1 MKKIYLLLITA
12 FLLVNANAQV
22 IFSEIHYDNGVPTLD
37 ANEGI
42 EIFAPA
48 GTDLTGWSIVL
59 YNGAVPGAAVTYGT
73 TVLSGIVPNLCTIGS
88 TNYGVIVFTI
98 PGIQNGP
105 NDGMALVNGVTVVEF
120 LSYEGGIT
128 ASNGPAIGLTSTDIG
143 ASEDGLTG
151 TITGSIQRL
160 STGNTWITNATANTF
175 GGCNTGF
182 NVLAFHFYEN
192 VNAYQ
197 LGATIK
203 IEWSNLAETNMI
215 DYQVERSFNGIDFTA
230 LATLKAAK
238 NNGARVYYNIVDAS
252 ALPGINFYRI
262 RSLDINGKII
272 YSAIVKVNTKGG
284 VSELVIYPNPVIGRQ
299 LTLQTTGLSKG
310 NYTLKVFNTN
320 GQQVFCQP
328 FIQNGSSGSKV
339 IQLPE
344 ATKAGV
350 YNLMLSN
357 GEGKQS
363 KTFILQ

>member
-12 FLLVNANAQV
+12 FLLVNTKAQV
-22 IFSEIHYDNGVPTLD
+22 MFSEIHYDNLGGD
-37 ANEGI
+37 MNERI
-42 EIFAPA
+42 EVFGPA
-48 GTDLTGWSIVL
+48 GADLTGWTIAL
-59 YNGAVPGAAVTYGT
+59 YNGATTYAT
-73 TVLSGIVPNLCTIGS
+73 GIAIGGIIPNNCTINGF
-88 TNYGVIVFTI
+88 NYGVFTVAI
-98 PGIQNGP
+98 AGIQNG
-105 NDGMALVNGVTVVEF
+105 NADGMALVNAGGTVIEF
-120 LSYEGGIT
+120 LSYEGVIT
-128 ASNGPAIGLTSTDIG
+128 ATNGPAIGLTSTDIL
-143 ASEDGLTG
+143 AFEDALGDLN
-151 TITGSIQRL
+151 GSIQRL
-160 STGNTWITNATANTF
+160 STGNTWITNATTNTF

-203 IEWSNLAETNMI
+203 IEWSNFAETNMV
-215 DYQVERSFNGIDFTA
+215 DYKVERSFNGINFTA
-230 LATLKAAK
+230 LATIKAAK
-238 NNGARVYYNIVDAS
+238 NNGARADYNILDAS
-252 ALPGINFYRI
+252 ALPGVNFYRI
-262 RSLDINGKII
+262 HSLDINGKII

-299 LTLQTTGLSKG
+299 LTLQATGLNKG

-320 GQQVFCQP
+320 GQQVFSQA
-328 FIQNGSSGSKV
+328 FIQNGSSGSRV